1 MVCLQGLEE
10 TWMEANKIEIKTLL
24 ISLAAIVS
32 TEVAASV
39 MISKGLYGPMIILG
53 ATRLLE
59 IILIIMIVLIWGKG
73 ISSIGL
79 ARSKIA
85 FGLKKGL
92 IWSAGFGMVASFAFV
107 VLLAAGSNPLKL
119 IQVQLPARHSE
130 IALFFLIGGMVGPIA
145 EEVFF
150 RGILYGFFR
159 RWGVVVGLVLSTL
172 IFVLIHPINHG
183 VPITQLVG
191 GIIFALAYEVEGSL
205 IAPITIHA
213 LGNMAIFTLS
223 LIS

>member
-1 MVCLQGLEE
+1 
-10 TWMEANKIEIKTLL
+10 
-24 ISLAAIVS
+24 
-32 TEVAASV
+32 
-39 MISKGLYGPMIILG
+39 MIILG
-53 ATRLLE
+53 AARLLE
-59 IILIIMIVLIWGKG
+59 TILIILIVLIWGKG

-79 ARSKIA
+79 ASSKIA
-85 FGLKKGL
+85 FGLKKGM
-92 IWSAGFGMVASFAFV
+92 IWSAGFGMVACFAFV
-107 VLLAAGSNPLKL
+107 VLFAAGSNPLKL
-119 IQVQLPARHSE
+119 IQVQLPTRHGE
-130 IALFFLIGGMVGPIA
+130 IALFFLIGGMVAPIA

-191 GIIFALAYEVEGSL
+191 GIVFALAYEVEGSL
-205 IAPITIHA
+205 MVPITIHA
-213 LGNMAIFTLS
+213 LGNIAIFTLS

>member
-1 MVCLQGLEE
+1 
-10 TWMEANKIEIKTLL
+10 MEANKIEIKTLV

-32 TEVAASV
+32 TEVATSV

-53 ATRLLE
+53 AARLLE
-59 IILIIMIVLIWGKG
+59 IILIILIVLIWGKG

-79 ARSKIA
+79 VRSKIA
-85 FGLKKGL
+85 LGLKKGL

-107 VLLAAGSNPLKL
+107 VSFAAGSNPLKL
-119 IQVQLPARHSE
+119 IQVQLPTRHGE

-191 GIIFALAYEVEGSL
+191 GIVFALAYEVEGSL
-205 IAPITIHA
+205 MVPITIHS
-213 LGNMAIFTLS
+213 LGNIAIFTLS

>member
-10 TWMEANKIEIKTLL
+10 PWMEANKIEIKPLV
-24 ISLAAIVS
+24 ISLATIVS
-32 TEVAASV
+32 IEVATSFV
-39 MISKGLYGPMIILG
+39 ISRGLSSPMIILG

-59 IILIIMIVLIWGKG
+59 IILIMLIVLIWGKG

-79 ARSKIA
+79 ARAKIV

-92 IWSAGFGMVASFAFV
+92 IWSAGFGVVASFAFL
-107 VLLAAGSNPLKL
+107 VLSAAGSNPLKL
-119 IQVQLPARHSE
+119 IKVQLPTKPNE
-130 IALFFLIGGMVGPIA
+130 IAFFFLIGGMVGPIA

-172 IFVLIHPINHG
+172 IFVLMHPINHG
-183 VPITQLVG
+183 VPITQVIG
-191 GIIFALAYEVEGSL
+191 GIVFALAYEVEGSL
-205 IAPITIHA
+205 MVPITIHS
-213 LGNMAIFTLS
+213 LGNMAIFALS